1 MCGPVT
7 RVLLLQSRMA
17 PCDIPS
23 LCNQVGRLLDD
34 GVDLIVCDLSG
45 VDEADAFVVD
55 AIARIQLV
63 ARRAGSQVRLDHASD
78 AVEGLLVLA
87 GLKDSVLFGR

>member
-1 MCGPVT
+1 MS

-17 PCDIPS
+17 PCDIPG
-23 LCNQVGRLLDD
+23 LCNQVGRLVDD

-45 VDEADAFVVD
+45 VEEADSVVVD

-63 ARRAGSQVRLDHASD
+63 ARRGGSQVRLDHASA
-78 AVEGLLVLA
+78 AVEGLLDLA

>member
-1 MCGPVT
+1 MT
-7 RVLLLQSRMA
+7 
-17 PCDIPS
+17 PCDIPG

-34 GVDLIVCDLSG
+34 GVDLIVCDLST
-45 VDEADAFVVD
+45 VENADAVVVD

-63 ARRAGSQVRLDHASD
+63 ARRGGCQVRLDHASAGMD
-78 AVEGLLVLA
+78 GLLVLA